1 MLHRSHGRNPL
12 QNPSLRATSQ
22 IITGNT
28 LKLLVKFNLV
38 FILLFLI
45 GIGASGYI
53 SWELLQKNAREEVA
67 ENARLMMTVAVAVR
81 SYTSQQIKPLLKTQ
95 MVYSFLPQSVPA
107 FSATEVLNGLRK
119 KYPNYGYK
127 EALLN
132 PTNPRDRAVEWEADI
147 VNRFRNSSEVQE
159 QYGVR
164 DTPAG
169 STLFFARPLTITDPA
184 CLECHSTVEAAPKPM
199 VDVYGP
205 ANGFGWKFHETVGA
219 QVVSVPTQVAFARAQ
234 KAFFTFMGS
243 LVAVLATIG
252 LILNILLWRMFI
264 RPVSRISSL
273 ADRISMGELE
283 APDLEVHSRDEI
295 HTLAESLA
303 RLRKSLAQAMQ
314 MLET

>member
-1 MLHRSHGRNPL
+1 
-12 QNPSLRATSQ
+12 
-22 IITGNT
+22 
-28 LKLLVKFNLV
+28 LKLLFKFNLV
-38 FILLFLI
+38 FILLFLL
-45 GIGASGYI
+45 GIAASGYI
-53 SWELLQKNAREEVA
+53 SWELLQRNAREEVA
-67 ENARLMMTVAVAVR
+67 ENARLMMSVALAVR
-81 SYTSQQIKPLLKTQ
+81 SYTNQQIKPLLKTQ
-95 MVYSFLPQSVPA
+95 MIYSFLPQSVPA
-107 FSATEVLNGLRK
+107 FSATEVLNELRK

-147 VNRFRNSSEVQE
+147 VTQFRNGQAKE

-169 STLFFARPLTITDPA
+169 ASLFFARPLTITDGA

-205 ANGFGWKFHETVGA
+205 ANGFGWKFNETVGA
-219 QVVSVPTQVAFARAQ
+219 QVVSVPTEVAFARAK
-234 KAFFTFMGS
+234 KAFVTFMGS
-243 LVAVLATIG
+243 LVSVLAVIG
-252 LILNILLWRMFI
+252 LTLNLLLWRMFI

-273 ADRISMGELE
+273 ADRISLGELE
-283 APDLEVHSRDEI
+283 APDIQIRSRDEI
-295 HTLAESLA
+295 RTLAESLA

>member
-1 MLHRSHGRNPL
+1 
-12 QNPSLRATSQ
+12 
-22 IITGNT
+22 

-38 FILLFLI
+38 FVLLFLL

-53 SWELLQKNAREEVA
+53 SWELLQKNAQEEVA

-81 SYTSQQIKPLLKTQ
+81 SYTSKQIAPLLQTQ

-107 FSATEVLNGLRK
+107 FSATEVLNELRK

-147 VNRFRNSSEVQE
+147 VNGFRNNADMKE
-159 QYGVR
+159 QFGVR

-169 STLFFARPLTITDPA
+169 SALFFARPLTITDGA
-184 CLECHSTVEAAPKPM
+184 CLRCHSTVEAAPKPM

-205 ANGFGWKFHETVGA
+205 ANGFGWKHNETVGA
-219 QVVSVPTQVAFARAQ
+219 QVVSVPTQVAFDRAQ

-243 LVAVLATIG
+243 LIAVLAGIG
-252 LILNILLWRMFI
+252 IILNILLWRMFI

-273 ADRISMGELE
+273 ADRISLGELE
-283 APDLEVHSRDEI
+283 APDLEIRSRDEI

-303 RLRKSLAQAMQ
+303 RMRKSLAQAMQ

>member
-1 MLHRSHGRNPL
+1 MIRRSAGRWIGIWRCTRNGTGFCIPKNTKWRRQHPHGRLAPTRMLHRSHSRILRRNP
-12 QNPSLRATSQ
+12 SIRAESHKNA
-22 IITGNT
+22 GKK

-38 FILLFLI
+38 FVLLFLI

-53 SWELLQKNAREEVA
+53 SWELLQKNAQEEVA

-95 MVYSFLPQSVPA
+95 IVYSFLPQSVPA
-107 FSATEVLNGLRK
+107 FSATEVLNELRK

-147 VNRFRNSSEVQE
+147 VNRFRNNSEVKE

-169 STLFFARPLTITDPA
+169 SALFFARPLTITDGA
-184 CLECHSTVEAAPKPM
+184 GLECHSTVEAAPKPM
-199 VDVYGP
+199 VGVYGP

-219 QVVSVPTQVAFARAQ
+219 QVVSVPTQVAFGRAQ
-234 KAFFTFMGS
+234 QAF
-243 LVAVLATIG
+243 
-252 LILNILLWRMFI
+252 N
-264 RPVSRISSL
+264 PY
-273 ADRISMGELE
+273 
-283 APDLEVHSRDEI
+283 
-295 HTLAESLA
+295 
-303 RLRKSLAQAMQ
+303 
-314 MLET
+314 

>member
-1 MLHRSHGRNPL
+1 M
-12 QNPSLRATSQ
+12 
-22 IITGNT
+22 
-28 LKLLVKFNLV
+28 KLLVKFNLV
-38 FILLFLI
+38 FILLFLA

-67 ENARLMMTVAVAVR
+67 ENARLMMSVAVAVR
-81 SYTSQQIKPLLKTQ
+81 AYTAQQIKPLLKTQ
-95 MVYSFLPQSVPA
+95 MIYSFLPQSVPA
-107 FSATEVLNGLRK
+107 FSATEVLNELRK
-119 KYPNYGYK
+119 KYPDYGYK

-147 VNRFRNSSEVQE
+147 VNQFRNGQMKE

-164 DTPAG
+164 DTPSG
-169 STLFFARPLTITDPA
+169 SALFFARPLTITDPT
-184 CLECHSTVEAAPKPM
+184 CLECHSTVDAAPKPM

-234 KAFFTFMGS
+234 KAFVTFMGS
-243 LVAVLATIG
+243 LMAVLLIIG

-273 ADRISMGELE
+273 ADRISLGELE
-283 APDLEVHSRDEI
+283 APDIEIRGRDEI